1 MAQPAIRLIDLDM
14 SHAHIAE
21 LDAIFHEASAQRV
34 FASPEARAAFR
45 DLWLGRYLTHDE
57 QETFVAIDEAGRI
70 AGYVVGSLEDPAG
83 QPRYATLGYFEQ
95 FAPLTRI
102 YPAHLHINVAS
113 QHRSR
118 GIGALLLAAFIGHI
132 TAKAAPGVHVVTGQ
146 GMRNVG
152 FYLANGFQQLA
163 AAPWNGRTVVM
174 LGRKLP

>member
-1 MAQPAIRLIDLDM
+1 MD
-14 SHAHIAE
+14 E
-21 LDAIFHEASAQRV
+21 LDSVFYEASARKD
-34 FASPEARAAFR
+34 FLSPEARAAFR
-45 DLWLGRYLTHDE
+45 DLWLGSYLTHDE
-57 QETFVAIDEAGRI
+57 QETFVALDEAGHI
-70 AGYVVGSLEDPAG
+70 AGYIVGSLEDPAG

-118 GIGALLLAAFIGHI
+118 GIGADLLAAFLEHI
-132 TAKAAPGVHVVTGQ
+132 TAKASPGVHVVTGQ